1 MMKTIEIEE
10 GSVSGPMPK
19 KTFRVSHSLA
29 GHPLFTLDRLARLAG
44 SLPPGQVE
52 FNGPVAPHQDP
63 NLTPSNG
70 MTPEETVRRIE
81 EAKSW
86 LVLKYV
92 DTDPEYKALLDA
104 CLDQV
109 AEQTG
114 GLMGDARQRHA
125 FIFVT
130 SPGNV
135 TPFHLDPEL
144 NFLLQI
150 RGTKRMSLFD
160 HRDREIVSLENTEQ
174 FPGSHRNL
182 PYSES
187 FEAKAIHQHIE
198 PGEGIFVPIFDPHW
212 VKNGNEVSVSF
223 SITWTT
229 KESERL
235 VKLSRVNAVL
245 RKLGMPQS
253 EAGANRAWDGIKIA
267 AYDASRPGYNLMK
280 RLAGGRR
287 GMVAIFPGRK
297 AAAPTAL

>member
-1 MMKTIEIEE
+1 MTNIIEIED
-10 GSVSGPMPK
+10 GSVTGPMPK
-19 KTFRVSHSLA
+19 KSFRVSHRLA
-29 GHPLFTLDRLARLAG
+29 GHPLFTLDRLARLAA

-52 FNGPVAPHQDP
+52 FNGPVTPHQDP

-81 EAKSW
+81 AANSW
-86 LVLKYV
+86 MVIKYA
-92 DTDPEYKALLDA
+92 DTDPEYKALLDV
-104 CLDQV
+104 CLDRV
-109 AEQTG
+109 AEQTD
-114 GLMGDARQRHA
+114 GLMGGARQRHA

-160 HRDREIVSLENTEQ
+160 HRDREVVSLENTEQ
-174 FPGSHRNL
+174 YPGSHRNL

-187 FEAKAIHQHIE
+187 FEARATHQHME

-212 VKNGNEVSVSF
+212 VQNGNEVSISF
-223 SITWTT
+223 SITWATA
-229 KESERL
+229 ESERL

-245 RKLGMPQS
+245 RKIGMPQS
-253 EAGANRAWDGIKIA
+253 EAGANGLWDGIKIA
-267 AYDASRPGYNLMK
+267 AYEASRPGYDLMK

-287 GMVAIFPGRK
+287 KVFAIFPGRK
-297 AAAPTAL
+297 AAARAAL

>member
-1 MMKTIEIEE
+1 MTKTIEIEE
-10 GSVSGPMPK
+10 GSVTAPLQE
-19 KTFRVSHSLA
+19 KTFRVSHRLA
-29 GHPLFTLDRLARLAG
+29 GHPLFTLDRLARLAA
-44 SLPPGQVE
+44 SLPPDQVE

-63 NLTPSNG
+63 DLTPSNG

-81 EAKSW
+81 EANSW
-86 LVLKYV
+86 MVLKYV

-114 GLMGDARQRHA
+114 GLMGGARQRHA

-182 PYSES
+182 PYNES
-187 FEAKAIHQHIE
+187 FEARAVHQHIE
-198 PGEGIFVPIFDPHW
+198 PGEGIFVPIFNPHW

-223 SITWTT
+223 SITWHT
-229 KESERL
+229 EDSERL
-235 VKLSRVNAVL
+235 VKLARVNAVF
-245 RKLGMPQS
+245 RKIGMPQS
-253 EAGANRAWDGIKIA
+253 EAGKSRIWDGIKVA
-267 AYDASRPGYNLMK
+267 AYDALWPCYNLMK
-280 RLAGGRR
+280 RLAGVRGRI
-287 GMVAIFPGRK
+287 VAVFPGQK
-297 AAAPTAL
+297 AAAR